1 MKNKILI
8 LALLFTVGSVIAQ
21 DWVPSPGG
29 NGFTSTDGQG
39 IQVYSTSGGL
49 VISDQYGNQ
58 TIVTPT
64 SASSFYVSSDA
75 YNQGGQYYSSWSA
88 DFGDPSGVVWIT
100 PTPAQALAFAAS
112 AGTDS
117 SWSQSISPL
126 LAQAGLS
133 SFDPSP
139 PAPTSLVDI
148 LSAKIGG
155 TLITVSQVLAS
166 LLVLGFI
173 LISLFMSLKI
183 TRKAYEKIL

>member
-8 LALLFTVGSVIAQ
+8 LALLFTVGSVFSQ
-21 DWVPSPGG
+21 DWVPAP
-29 NGFTSTDGQG
+29 DGQG
-39 IQVYSTSGGL
+39 FVSTDAQGITIFATSQGL
-49 VISDQYGNQ
+49 SIIDQNFNRI
-58 TIVTPT
+58 IVTPT
-64 SASSFYVSSDA
+64 SASSFYVYPDA
-75 YNQGGQYYSSWSA
+75 YNEGGQYYSSWSA
-88 DFGDPSGVVWIT
+88 DFGDPSGVIWIT
-100 PTPAQALAFAAS
+100 PTPAQVLAFAAS

-117 SWSQSISPL
+117 TWSQNISPL
-126 LAQAGLS
+126 LSQAGLS
-133 SFDPSP
+133 SLDPSP
-139 PAPTSLVDI
+139 PAPTSLLDI